1 MLPGSGCVAWMMG
14 CMVKSPDRKG
24 DDHGTAAARDV
35 GPGRPRRAGTPL
47 PHHPRRHHPHPLP
60 DAAAARRRHS
70 GPRGRPADLL
80 QPRHGPPGPQALPG
94 WWARRGAAP
103 APPGAAAPLPA
114 RLGARA
120 GPGRRPGSA
129 RGGGRQC
136 VVDVSAAGRLPG
148 RADRASGGDRDGAG
162 RVAPGGVCVQ
172 AAPLG
177 ASPQGT
183 GPAGVGKKRLRVE
196 ALLAAAASPVPPP
209 AHTLIPDATLAD
221 ELFPEDL
228 PRLLGLLGHA
238 DLYLQDEVEVG
249 LHPTLT
255 RVWSRAGRSGQRL
268 VQAPGKN
275 FKRCGFGLVDWRDG
289 HLDWL
294 LAELGEDLVLVYTPT
309 YDPDANRIEWLW
321 RALRRAVTH
330 THRRQRLDDLLADA
344 DRWART
350 IPAAKVLS
358 QIGSPFAP
366 DPQPVV
372 REELNHAA

>member
-60 DAAAARRRHS
+60 DAAAARRRPS

-114 RLGARA
+114 RLGAR
-120 GPGRRPGSA
+120 
-129 RGGGRQC
+129 
-136 VVDVSAAGRLPG
+136 
-148 RADRASGGDRDGAG
+148 DGAG

-177 ASPQGT
+177 AVPQGA

-238 DLYLQDEVEVG
+238 DLYLQDEV
-249 LHPTLT
+249 
-255 RVWSRAGRSGQRL
+255 
-268 VQAPGKN
+268 
-275 FKRCGFGLVDWRDG
+275 
-289 HLDWL
+289 
-294 LAELGEDLVLVYTPT
+294 
-309 YDPDANRIEWLW
+309 
-321 RALRRAVTH
+321 
-330 THRRQRLDDLLADA
+330 
-344 DRWART
+344 
-350 IPAAKVLS
+350 
-358 QIGSPFAP
+358 
-366 DPQPVV
+366 
-372 REELNHAA
+372 